1 MLTRLSQITASSFLK
16 PYQACRNNVHNTQCF
31 LILRSLV
38 AMRLKLLKTVRKQWL
53 SLRGTS
59 MITCVRVVIL
69 LNKAPVWTTAWIWQL
84 GRTTLSG
91 IVPPVQLRTLE
102 WNLVLPSTL
111 QMTPSQ
117 KFPIVAEKISKS
129 KAVQMLVPLRK
140 VRLCLGKAVMS
151 KYSLW
156 HHYIV
161 ILFVQQLEAVQFI
174 SNTMSDPK
182 FHVISQ
188 KPIKRTYVQMGDLL
202 GGEMGPGEKKF
213 SL

>member
-1 MLTRLSQITASSFLK
+1 MQ
-16 PYQACRNNVHNTQCF
+16 
-31 LILRSLV
+31 
-38 AMRLKLLKTVRKQWL
+38 LKLLVLTVGKQWL
-53 SLRGTS
+53 SLSGTS

-84 GRTTLSG
+84 GMTTLSG
-91 IVPPVQLRTLE
+91 IVPPVQLKALE
-102 WNLVLPSTL
+102 WSLVLPSTP

-117 KFPIVAEKISKS
+117 KYPIVSEKISKS

-182 FHVISQ
+182 S
-188 KPIKRTYVQMGDLL
+188 LL
-202 GGEMGPGEKKF
+202 F
-213 SL
+213 LRNL